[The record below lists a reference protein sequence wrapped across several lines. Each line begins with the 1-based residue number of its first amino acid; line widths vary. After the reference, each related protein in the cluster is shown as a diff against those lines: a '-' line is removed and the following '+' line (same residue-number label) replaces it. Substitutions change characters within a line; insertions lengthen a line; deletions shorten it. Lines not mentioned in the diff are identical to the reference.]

1 MTYLG
6 NIVYNSQ
13 RSELRKIVLKC
24 RTIDLEFHSFK
35 PYIYQNSISVIKSNY
50 L

>member
-13 RSELRKIVLKC
+13 RSELRKIVLNC
-24 RTIDLEFHSFK
+24 QIIDLEFQVSNL
-35 PYIYQNSISVIKSNY
+35 IYTKIQLV
-50 L
+50 